1 MILAILTSVIV
12 NTTLVEISL
21 NIIFAFV
28 SKKINK
34 IKIIEWE
41 YLTNIK
47 IRFKFI
53 LIYFK

>member
-34 IKIIEWE
+34 IKIIE
-41 YLTNIK
+41 
-47 IRFKFI
+47 
-53 LIYFK
+53 